1 MHKPKQNVGMLERNS
16 LWHDKLCKRKKRFK
30 IGVCNKHRSMY
41 QNIVSQ
47 QYQMVYKQNSGDT
60 ARTVVLLKF
69 TQMIKTI
76 YICKYTFF

>member
-1 MHKPKQNVGMLERNS
+1 
-16 LWHDKLCKRKKRFK
+16 
-30 IGVCNKHRSMY
+30 MY

-76 YICKYTFF
+76 YICKYTFFKKEKCDGDLP